1 MKGERREKRK
11 VRRKRRRVLRFFM
24 TLILAAILLYLATLS
39 FSIFGGGE
47 VPGMLREYE
56 FIDAPAQYAEQSLN
70 IGEPEDAEQTGTI
83 RIVVAEDK
91 IFYKEQEIAV
101 EDLEQIVSEASTERA
116 ELADQNAKHVTYSKV
131 HDELERLG
139 VIIDEVD

>member
-1 MKGERREKRK
+1 
-11 VRRKRRRVLRFFM
+11 
-24 TLILAAILLYLATLS
+24 LAAILLYLATLS

-70 IGEPEDAEQTGTI
+70 IDEPAEPKQTGTI
-83 RIVVAEDK
+83 HIVVAEDK
-91 IFYKEQEIAV
+91 IFYNEQEITV
-101 EDLEQIVSEASTERA
+101 EDLEQIVSDTSAQKA